1 MEWGTCTIL
10 GYGRNEQAYHPLWI
24 SPDQGDSVEPLE
36 WFRCLRAS
44 NTDRTLGFHVG
55 DYSSLV
61 TCASVWTSVRTL
73 GQGDS
78 NERRRI
84 QCPKSTS
91 NLQIQRVSRV
101 CEGISRNGNNSIQ
114 RLYINPR
121 LSGKCDASEARRC
134 LRCCRHRRSGAA
146 RPAIWH
152 LLVLEL
158 FLQ

>member
-10 GYGRNEQAYHPLWI
+10 GYGRNEQVHHPLWI
-24 SPDQGDSVEPLE
+24 SPDQGDAVEPLE

-44 NTDRTLGFHVG
+44 NADRTLGFHVG

-114 RLYINPR
+114 RLYILTRGFPVSATRLKRVGAYVVVVIAVVGQPAPR
-121 LSGKCDASEARRC
+121 FGIC
-134 LRCCRHRRSGAA
+134 
-146 RPAIWH
+146 
-152 LLVLEL
+152 
-158 FLQ
+158 